1 MLAVQPP
8 RNKGYRKGT
17 GIWIIV
23 MIVFMFQLL
32 FYTWCR
38 VQNVRRGYEIMDVRA
53 EQRRLL
59 AVRETLKVELAR
71 LKSPGRIARIARE
84 QFGLVSPGKQQ
95 TIDME

>member
-1 MLAVQPP
+1 MPP
-8 RNKGYRKGT
+8 KQSQRGSAYRKWT
-17 GIWIIV
+17 SIWILV
-23 MIVFMFQLL
+23 MMVFISQLL
-32 FYTWCR
+32 IYAWCR
-38 VQNVRRGYEIMDVRA
+38 VQNVRRGYEIMEVLA